1 MRRLVIL
8 LALILLSGCGSGNTL
23 AQDLAWE
30 RVDKCKGLGAELLV
44 TRVDPNGTIW
54 YQYRGPRHE
63 FEECLRKAASE
74 QASRGM
80 AATPPTVKPA
90 QPITP
95 VSVVPITAPLPVWKT
110 GDEWAFRYEG
120 PTAKGT
126 YVWTVDREE
135 SVGGVPN
142 YVIKTGS
149 REIFYRKDDIATTRE
164 TVDGKAV
171 LLNTPPRL
179 RYVWP
184 LEVGRTWEQS
194 VHEERPVDRQT
205 TERED
210 TSMVEAEETIT
221 VPAGT
226 FRTLRIVHRNKL
238 TGNIRYE
245 EWYSPELKQAVMMR
259 ERLETGLRVRECI
272 AYKLK

>member
-1 MRRLVIL
+1 MGRRAIL
-8 LALILLSGCGSGNTL
+8 AVLIFLSGCASGNTL

-30 RVDKCKGLGAELLV
+30 RVEKCKNIGAELLV

-54 YQYRGPRHE
+54 YQYRGPRQE

-74 QASRGM
+74 QANRGM
-80 AATPPTVKPA
+80 GVPPPAAKES
-90 QPITP
+90 QPVTP
-95 VSVVPITAPLPVWKT
+95 VSVTPITGSLPVWKA
-110 GDEWAFRYEG
+110 GDEWAFRNES

-142 YVIKTGS
+142 YVIKTGT
-149 REIFYRKDDIATTRE
+149 RELFLRKADIAMTQE

-184 LEVGRTWEQS
+184 LEVGKTWEQS

-205 TERED
+205 MDRDD
-210 TSMVEAEETIT
+210 TTMVEAEETIT

-226 FRTLRIVHRNKL
+226 FKTLRIVYRNRR

-245 EWYSPELKQAVMMR
+245 EWYSPQ
-259 ERLETGLRVRECI
+259 LRQ
-272 AYKLK
+272 